1 MSEENLEIV
10 RQVYEA
16 AARRDTATI
25 LTLYDPEVELDAS
38 ALGVE
43 GRGGDIFRGHEGLRS
58 LFDEWHESWGEIA
71 YDYEELIDA
80 GDQVISVVT
89 RHARGRASGVEV
101 EHPFCPPVDD
111 PTGQGDPGDLVLGS
125 KRSTQIRGG
134 HMTLFGEEHIDRY
147 VATDGREGHDWQGA
161 PTLILTTTGR
171 RSGQPRPHAL
181 IYGRDGDDYLV
192 AASKGGAPT
201 HPRGTSTSRRIPRWR
216 SR

>member
-16 AARRDTATI
+16 AARRDTARI

-58 LFDEWHESWGEIA
+58 LFGEWHESWGEIE

-80 GDQVISVVT
+80 GDQVISVAT

-101 EHPFCPPVDD
+101 EQRFALLW
-111 PTGQGDPGDLVLGS
+111 T
-125 KRSTQIRGG
+125 I
-134 HMTLFGEEHIDRY
+134 
-147 VATDGREGHDWQGA
+147 REGKVIRVVWFLD
-161 PTLILTTTGR
+161 R
-171 RSGQPRPHAL
+171 NEAL
-181 IYGRDGDDYLV
+181 
-192 AASKGGAPT
+192 K
-201 HPRGTSTSRRIPRWR
+201 STEWR
-216 SR
+216 E

>member
-1 MSEENLEIV
+1 MSEENLEVV

-16 AARRDTATI
+16 ATRRDTATI
-25 LTLYDPEVELDAS
+25 LTLYDPEVELNAS

-101 EHPFCPPVDD
+101 EQRFALLW
-111 PTGQGDPGDLVLGS
+111 TIRQGKV
-125 KRSTQIRGG
+125 IRVIWF
-134 HMTLFGEEHIDRY
+134 LDR
-147 VATDGREGHDWQGA
+147 DE
-161 PTLILTTTGR
+161 
-171 RSGQPRPHAL
+171 AL
-181 IYGRDGDDYLV
+181 KSV
-192 AASKGGAPT
+192 EVT
-201 HPRGTSTSRRIPRWR
+201 
-216 SR
+216 